1 MLQVR
6 ANEAPPEGVGRDLPK
21 DSEMCLYIYYIYTEH
36 SDILPLPAFLQTQVV
51 VLLET
56 PS

>member
-36 SDILPLPAFLQTQVV
+36 SDFLPLPTFLQTQVV